1 MNRVLHNKTS
11 LFLMELIISIL
22 FFAISGAVCV
32 QLFVSAYTLSNKS
45 VDINNAVLWTQNISE
60 IFWSKKGNLHDIA
73 DFYAENSI
81 VLVSYEDNPEIGTM
95 VMLFD
100 EYWEPVYYPS
110 SDIAGEEACYELILC
125 ISQLPAAEIYN
136 DTKTPADNISGNAL
150 LGEIMILKL
159 ENNTLID
166 SIPENTQDN
175 ILSDRFVDYYIG
187 TREAIANEP

>member
-45 VDINNAVLWTQNISE
+45 VDINNSVLWTQNISE
-60 IFWSKKGNLHDIA
+60 MFWAKKGNLHDIA
-73 DFYAENSI
+73 DYYSENSI
-81 VLVSYEDNPEIGTM
+81 VLVSSEDNPEIGTM

-100 EYWEPVYYPS
+100 KDWEPVYYPS
-110 SDIAGEEACYELILC
+110 SDNAGEDACYELILC
-125 ISQLPAAEIYN
+125 ISQLPASKVYS
-136 DTKTPADNISGNAL
+136 DTQSASDKITGNAL

-159 ENNTLID
+159 EDNTLIN
-166 SIPENTQDN
+166 SIPESSQDDV
-175 ILSDRFVDYYIG
+175 LSDRFIDYYIG
-187 TREAIANEP
+187 TEETIADEP